1 MGLLRKVKKEKK
13 ERKKKN
19 NNEKNSKILIS
30 VMLVYYFHEFTIK
43 KPWRIRYPILWK
55 GTGSRSRSTL
65 QLRNLSLFYEK
76 GVEVSRLC
84 NKTNSVTNWNEL
96 KNELQL
102 TDLVTKDKGASRTWG
117 CIFPQNAQ
125 NWFLVFPPHKNVWSH
140 ISIMNS
146 PLSYVH

>member
-1 MGLLRKVKKEKK
+1 MGLLRKVKKENKRKK

-55 GTGSRSRSTL
+55 GTRSRSRSTL
-65 QLRNLSLFYEK
+65 QLRHLSLFYEK

-102 TDLVTKDKGASRTWG
+102 TDLVTKDKGGIKNLGLYFPTE
-117 CIFPQNAQ
+117 CPKLIF
-125 NWFLVFPPHKNVWSH
+125 
-140 ISIMNS
+140 SIPTTQKCMVTYIN
-146 PLSYVH
+146 YE